1 MSKMNM
7 QSIERSEDHLN
18 NKNKI
23 LTDQIANLTDDNSKL
38 TVLLELYNQVLTQYQ
53 IKYGNELF
61 EEVQNK
67 YKGSNIDKYHLLNN
81 FSILN
86 EYEVDILKKDKI
98 IDQLNNELI
107 NQNKELQDM
116 IQENNNMNEEL
127 LKIQE
132 ERNNNYKDLL
142 NPKNNE
148 KSTQEF
154 YSKSAV
160 SFPKGSN
167 NNLNNDYANYSN
179 LFERQREELLSAI
192 EKYKSEVEQLKLITS
207 SLNERNIELQ
217 NENDRISKEYVFYKS
232 ENEDFKAMRSSMS
245 QKYRDYNDQIIKLE
259 SELENNKNL
268 IQKYNSEES
277 LLKKEILF
285 YKENYEDL
293 ENRKNLEIENL
304 VRELSTLRTSLSD
317 QKMKINMYE
326 EDNSSMKFDLSKL
339 RQELNLAKEDC
350 IQLNKMLESANTVVA
365 SVQEKEKNLDI
376 TIKAYKTKLDNSSIE
391 KEKAQLKSKLLEQ
404 QIIKLSSDYSRNS
417 SERQEKYESF
427 LETIQ
432 SKHYLIVSK
441 KDEDITSIKNELVSI
456 KIEKDRLYNDYNIVK
471 KEYDR
476 LNLCF
481 KEEIDKCLKK
491 FEEAEKN
498 SLRLQENLI
507 EKNYDLQKKY
517 EKSEHAKLLVEKEM
531 SIYLNND
538 KNKDSII
545 NKITKVDDLK
555 DKEYLKLK
563 ERTELLIVEKEEY
576 EKQLERERNMYEN
589 KLIALKSQYEIKL
602 NIYESALKHE
612 KNKINDTETKAFD
625 ILNKQDQ
632 VSFYKKV
639 K

>member
-1 MSKMNM
+1 M
-7 QSIERSEDHLN
+7 QSIERSDDYLN
-18 NKNKI
+18 NKNKK

-61 EEVQNK
+61 DEVQSK
-67 YKGSNIDKYHLLNN
+67 YKGTNIDKYHLLSK

-98 IDQLNNELI
+98 IETINNELLS
-107 NQNKELQDM
+107 QSKELQELL
-116 IQENNNMNEEL
+116 QENNNLNEEL
-127 LKIQE
+127 VKLQE

-142 NPKNNE
+142 NPKQNE
-148 KSTQEF
+148 KSGQEF
-154 YSKSAV
+154 YSKSAI
-160 SFPKGSN
+160 SFPKGTN
-167 NNLNNDYANYSN
+167 INMNNDYNNYSN

-192 EKYKSEVEQLKLITS
+192 EKYKSEIEQLKLITAT
-207 SLNERNIELQ
+207 LNERNIELQ
-217 NENDRISKEYVFYKS
+217 NENDKISKDYILYKS
-232 ENEDFKAMRSSMS
+232 ENEDFKAMRSSMT
-245 QKYRDYNDQIIKLE
+245 QKYREYNDQIIKLE
-259 SELENNKNL
+259 TELENNKNL
-268 IQKYNSEES
+268 IQKYTSEES
-277 LLKKEILF
+277 LLKKEIMF

-293 ENRKNLEIENL
+293 ENRKNLEIESL
-304 VRELSTLRTSLSD
+304 IRELSSLRTSLSD
-317 QKMKINMYE
+317 QKMKLSMYE

-365 SVQEKEKNLDI
+365 SVQEKEKNLDL
-376 TIKAYKTKLDNSSIE
+376 TIKSYKTKLDNSSIE

-404 QIIKLSSDYSRNS
+404 QIIKISTDNSRNS

-441 KDEDITSIKNELVSI
+441 KDEDLTSFKNELLSV
-456 KIEKDRLYNDYNIVK
+456 KMEKDRLSNDYHIVK

-491 FEEAEKN
+491 FEESEKN

-507 EKNYDLQKKY
+507 EKNYDLQKKL
-517 EKSEHAKLLVEKEM
+517 EKSEHSRLLIEKEM
-531 SIYLNND
+531 NIYHNND

-545 NKITKVDDLK
+545 NKITKVEDLK
-555 DKEYLKLK
+555 DKEFLKLK
-563 ERTELLIVEKEEY
+563 EKTELLLVEKEEY
-576 EKQLERERNMYEN
+576 EKQLDRERNMYEN
-589 KLIALKSQYEIKL
+589 KLVSLKNQYEMKL
-602 NIYESALKHE
+602 NTLESALKHE

-632 VSFYKKV
+632 VSFYI
-639 K
+639 